1 MSAADLETFA
11 YLRKSFPMLPDPVA
25 TGIPFHMQGMPIPDP
40 LQTHPVKQ
48 EYAVISHDYSTANK
62 LPTGRFLGTDW
73 NQANQPHFL
82 GANERIVF
90 ESSW

>member
-1 MSAADLETFA
+1 MSAFDLETLA
-11 YLRKSFPMLPDPVA
+11 YRRLSFPMLPDPML

-40 LQTHPVKQ
+40 QQKHPVKK
-48 EYAVISHDYSTANK
+48 EANVINSDYSTANA
-62 LPTGRFLGTDW
+62 LPRERFLGTNW
-73 NQANQPHFL
+73 NQAHQPHFL